1 MKNHAG
7 FPEYPEDNYSGTYF
21 GFSNLE
27 GDVTV
32 KTTGPKKRVQV
43 GQALIQ
49 LAFLSISIEA
59 LSTTMFGGMSRKQRI
74 V

>member
-1 MKNHAG
+1 MMDFRKI
-7 FPEYPEDNYSGTYF
+7 PGTTILAR
-21 GFSNLE
+21 FSIFSKLL
-27 GDVTV
+27 GDVPL
-32 KTTGPKKRVQV
+32 KTTGPKKMQV

-59 LSTTMFGGMSRKQRI
+59 LSKTMFGGMSRKQRI